1 MKGSISQGGIT
12 IINVYSPNTGAT
24 QCIRQMLRAIKGE
37 IDSNRNRRE
46 FTTQLTPLDRSPR
59 HKINKETQSLNNT
72 TDQIDLIPTECST
85 LKWQNTLSSQ
95 VYTVHSPG

>member
-1 MKGSISQGGIT
+1 MIKGSIQEEDNAPNIGAPQYIWQTPTGIT
-12 IINVYSPNTGAT
+12 
-24 QCIRQMLRAIKGE
+24 GE